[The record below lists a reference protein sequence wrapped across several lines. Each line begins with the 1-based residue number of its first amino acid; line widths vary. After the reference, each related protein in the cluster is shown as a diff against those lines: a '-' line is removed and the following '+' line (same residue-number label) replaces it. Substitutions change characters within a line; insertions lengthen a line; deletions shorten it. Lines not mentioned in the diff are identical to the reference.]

1 MVKYVIGHKNPDT
14 DSVISAI
21 LYSDFLNNK
30 NIEAKA
36 FMLGEANNETRFI
49 LEKFGFDMPVVVST
63 LENESEVV
71 LVDHNEKK
79 QTIDNIDELI
89 IDTIIDH
96 HKFGIITSGPVD
108 IRAEKLGSTASV
120 LAKIFEEQN
129 YTLSKEQA
137 GILISAVISD
147 TLFFRSPTTTDFDK
161 ELVNKLNAIAQI
173 EDLEEY
179 SLEMFNAKSDLGD
192 ISTEDM
198 IKLDYKEFELGGEK
212 YGIGVFETTNTDFAM
227 DRKLEIIETLQEI
240 KEKDELKGILFS
252 VIDILNEKNTT
263 IISDE
268 YEAEVLRAV
277 FSGKEIESN
286 IFELGSIISRKK
298 QIVPALEKYFG

>member
-14 DSVISAI
+14 DSVVSAI

-30 NIEAKA
+30 DIEAKA
-36 FMLGEANNETRFI
+36 LMLGEANNETRFI

>member
-49 LEKFGFDMPVVVST
+49 LEKFGFDMPEVVST
-63 LENESEVV
+63 LENESEVI

-79 QTIDNIDELI
+79 QTIDNIDELT

-96 HKFGIITSGPVD
+96 HKFSITTSGPVD

-120 LAKIFEEQN
+120 LAKIFDEQN

-161 ELVNKLNAIAQI
+161 ELVNKLNKIAQI

-192 ISTEDM
+192 ISTKDM
-198 IKLDYKEFELGGEK
+198 IKLDYKEFEIGGEK
-212 YGIGVFETTNTDFAM
+212 YGVGVFETTNTNFAM
-227 DRKLEIIETLQEI
+227 DRKLEIIENLSKIKQE
-240 KEKDELKGILFS
+240 DNLAGIFFS
-252 VIDILNEKNTT
+252 IIDILNENNTT
-263 IISDE
+263 IVSNNKE
-268 YEAEVLRAV
+268 VEVLKTV
-277 FSGKEIESN
+277 FNGKEIENN
-286 IFELGSIISRKK
+286 ILNLGSIISRKK